1 MTKFS
6 EMKYER
12 PDMDAVKN
20 EIAELVSAFKEA
32 RSYDEARALFIKK
45 DELEKHIDSMATL
58 SNIRHSIDTRDEF
71 YDKEAEFWD
80 GAAPELEEAFHEWTL
95 AMLASPHRERLAE
108 EFGEIIFTDAE
119 IEEKSFDSSI
129 VPLMQEENSLTTE
142 YQKLL
147 AGAQIPFRGSTYTIA
162 QMGKFKIDADDD
174 LRREAWIAEGSWY
187 KDNQDKLDEIYDRLV
202 RLRHEMS
209 LRLGLKDAVD
219 FGYLR
224 MKRNCYDRDDVAK
237 FRDAVVK
244 YLVPLADSIKREQA
258 ERTGVPYPMSFADA
272 NLMYRDGNAKPAGDA
287 DAILEA
293 GRKFYEEL
301 SPETGEFFNM
311 MLEGELMDVL
321 AKEGKQGGGY
331 CTTIYDYEVPF
342 IFANFNGTTSDVET
356 VTHEAGH
363 AFADWVNRQ
372 RVPASTIWPGLEG
385 CEVHSMSMEF
395 FAWKAAGDFFG
406 KDREKFLNSHL
417 AGAITF
423 IPYGT
428 MVDHFQHSVY
438 EHPEMTPAERH
449 SEWKRLLGIYMPWLR
464 LDGEIP
470 FYSEGMGWQRQHHI
484 YIRPFYYI
492 DYCLAQTVALEFWA
506 MIQEDPEA
514 AWAKYM
520 KYTRQGGS
528 DVFTKLLEKA
538 GLGSPFDEAT
548 LRGVCSKAESWLAAK
563 GVMYKD
569 EL

>member
-12 PDMDAVKN
+12 PDMDAVKK

-108 EFGEIIFTDAE
+108 EFGEIIFRDAE
-119 IEEKSFDSSI
+119 IEEKSFDPSI

-187 KDNQDKLDEIYDRLV
+187 KDNQDKLDEIYDKLV

-224 MKRNCYDRDDVAK
+224 MKRNCYDRGDIAK

-244 YLVPLADSIKREQA
+244 YLVPLADSIKRAQA

-287 DAILEA
+287 DAILKAA
-293 GRKFYEEL
+293 GKFYEEL

-311 MLEGELMDVL
+311 MLEGELMDLL

-406 KDREKFLNSHL
+406 KDKEKFLNSHL

-438 EHPEMTPAERH
+438 EHPEMSPAQRH

-548 LRGVCSKAESWLAAK
+548 LRGVCSKAERWLA
-563 GVMYKD
+563 G
-569 EL
+569 